1 MKKRRIFIIGLIVLL
16 LACPSC
22 MIYITVKQQDG
33 YKKRAA
39 NNMNEYMLQFLTMA
53 VEAKTD
59 PDYKPL
65 SFNGLDEKSQEGATA
80 TMNEIF
86 KTILD
91 MEQNDDGFHYEAYN
105 EKTRQYYKN
114 QKSYYP
120 IAYRGFFKS
129 SSHSKYFYTDAVS
142 LFDES
147 DIVRQLDE
155 RYKLDEGKDG
165 KRSLLKVNNTYV
177 DLNQVSINLPQN
189 TEMTYYCTTYVSPM
203 TYIDINFVSEYDV
216 AVLSGV
222 ALILGLVIFIYI
234 LMNSLEVE
242 ETINPYRT
250 IKQWKLLTVIIIIGL
265 TSSIFIGA
273 SGMTGYFVM
282 MGELQSVLARCG
294 VTYATP
300 ISYGLYFFCM
310 LIFYFL
316 FSMLCFTVK
325 YMFMN
330 GMDYFRNNTC
340 IYALYAKLKGLGNK
354 ITEFDLRDNVN
365 QDILKFTICN
375 ALLVIILYV
384 ISPSKTIFAILYV
397 IISFLYIRKQ
407 SMKVRN
413 DYKNMLDFTEQLS
426 HGHFDTEIEDDLGIF
441 NSMRDRLNNLKIG
454 FEAAVKEETKS
465 QNMKTELITN
475 VSHDLKTPLTCIKN
489 YVILLKNTQAD
500 ETTRTEYLN
509 QLERYTNRLSNLI
522 QDLFDVSKASS
533 GNIDLH
539 PIDLRLQALVDQSL
553 AECIEVLESK
563 DIQVIKNVEDVVVHL
578 DGDKTYRVFE
588 NLLTNIGKYAMPH
601 SRAYIDIHEE
611 EDYVSVIFKNMS
623 EVEMNFSSEEIQE
636 RFVRGDKSRHE
647 TGSGLGL
654 AIAKSFVVAQGGTF
668 DIEIDGDLFKVIM
681 TFKKSP
687 ELQAETGNKKIN

>member
-242 ETINPYRT
+242 ETIYPYRT

-563 DIQVIKNVEDVVVHL
+563 DIQVVKNVEDVVVHL

-681 TFKKSP
+681 TFKKS
-687 ELQAETGNKKIN
+687 

>member
-1 MKKRRIFIIGLIVLL
+1 MKKRHIFIIGLIALL

-22 MIYITVKQQDG
+22 MIYITVKHQES
-33 YKKRAA
+33 YKKKVINGIDPYRIQ
-39 NNMNEYMLQFLTMA
+39 LLSMA
-53 VEAKTD
+53 VESKTN
-59 PDYKPL
+59 PDYSPL
-65 SFNGLDEKSQEGATA
+65 IFNGTDELGQEAA
-80 TMNEIF
+80 NDAINKIF
-86 KTILD
+86 DALLE
-91 MEQNDDGFHYEAYN
+91 MEQSDDGFYYIAYN
-105 EKTRQYYKN
+105 TKTKQYYKN
-114 QKSYYP
+114 EKSHYPVIYKQTSTIAKDQKFNDFNLRE
-120 IAYRGFFKS
+120 ILED
-129 SSHSKYFYTDAVS
+129 T
-142 LFDES
+142 E
-147 DIVRQLDE
+147 IVHRLDDN
-155 RYKLDEGKDG
+155 YKLMDDG
-165 KRSLLKVNNTYV
+165 RLKVKDVY
-177 DLNQVSINLPQN
+177 INLDQITINPPN
-189 TEMTYYCTTYVSPM
+189 IELTYYCTVYVSPM
-203 TYIDINFVSEYDV
+203 TNNISRFIDEYDV
-216 AVLSGV
+216 AVLAGIASLLG
-222 ALILGLVIFIYI
+222 LILFIYI
-234 LMNSLEVE
+234 IMNSLEVE
-242 ETINPYRT
+242 ESINPYRT
-250 IKQWKLLTVIIIIGL
+250 IKNWKLLTVLILIGL
-265 TSSIFIGA
+265 TCFVFIGV
-273 SGMTGYFVM
+273 STGTGIFVIT
-282 MGELQSVLARCG
+282 GELQNVLARHG
-294 VTYATP
+294 VAYGTS
-300 ISYGLYFFCM
+300 ISYGLYFFSM
-310 LIFYFL
+310 FIFYFL

-330 GMDYFRNNTC
+330 GMNYFKNNTC
-340 IYALYAKLKGLGNK
+340 TYALYAKTKELGNK
-354 ITEFDLRDNVN
+354 VTEFDLKDNIN

-384 ISPSKTIFAILYV
+384 LSPSKTIFAIVYV
-397 IISFLYIRKQ
+397 MISFLYIRKQ
-407 SMKVRN
+407 TMKVKN
-413 DYKNMLDFTEQLS
+413 DYKNMLNFTEQLS

-441 NSMRDRLNNLKIG
+441 NSMRDRLNNLKTG

-509 QLERYTNRLSNLI
+509 QLEKYTNRLSNLI
-522 QDLFDVSKASS
+522 QDLFDVSKATS

-611 EDYVSVIFKNMS
+611 EDYVSIIFKNMS

-681 TFKKSP
+681 TFKK
-687 ELQAETGNKKIN
+687 INVSSENT

>member
-1 MKKRRIFIIGLIVLL
+1 MKKRRIFIIGLMVLL

-330 GMDYFRNNTC
+330 GMDYIRNNTC

-563 DIQVIKNVEDVVVHL
+563 DIQVVKNVEDVVVHL

-681 TFKKSP
+681 TFKKS
-687 ELQAETGNKKIN
+687 

>member
-340 IYALYAKLKGLGNK
+340 IYALYVKLKGLGNK

-563 DIQVIKNVEDVVVHL
+563 DIQVVKNVEDVVVHL

-611 EDYVSVIFKNMS
+611 EDHISVIFKNMS

-681 TFKKSP
+681 TFKKS
-687 ELQAETGNKKIN
+687 

>member
-16 LACPSC
+16 FACPSC

-33 YKKRAA
+33 YKKRTA

-563 DIQVIKNVEDVVVHL
+563 DIQVVKNVEDVVVHL

-611 EDYVSVIFKNMS
+611 EDHISVIFKNMS

-681 TFKKSP
+681 TFKKS
-687 ELQAETGNKKIN
+687 

>member
-273 SGMTGYFVM
+273 SGMIGYFVM

-563 DIQVIKNVEDVVVHL
+563 DIQVVKNVEDVVVHL

-681 TFKKSP
+681 TFKKS
-687 ELQAETGNKKIN
+687 

>member
-441 NSMRDRLNNLKIG
+441 NSMCDRLNNLKIG

-563 DIQVIKNVEDVVVHL
+563 DIQVVKNVEDVVVHL

-681 TFKKSP
+681 TFKKS
-687 ELQAETGNKKIN
+687 

>member
-1 MKKRRIFIIGLIVLL
+1 MKKRHIFIIGLIALL

-22 MIYITVKQQDG
+22 MIYITVKQQES
-33 YKKRAA
+33 YKKKVINGIDPYRIQ
-39 NNMNEYMLQFLTMA
+39 LLSMA
-53 VEAKTD
+53 VESKTN
-59 PDYKPL
+59 PDYSPL
-65 SFNGLDEKSQEGATA
+65 IFNGTDELGQEAA
-80 TMNEIF
+80 NDAINKIF
-86 KTILD
+86 DALLE
-91 MEQNDDGFHYEAYN
+91 MEQSDDGFYYIAYN
-105 EKTRQYYKN
+105 TKTKQYYKN
-114 QKSYYP
+114 EKSHYPVIYKQTSTIAKDQKFNDFNLRE
-120 IAYRGFFKS
+120 ILED
-129 SSHSKYFYTDAVS
+129 T
-142 LFDES
+142 E
-147 DIVRQLDE
+147 IVHRLDDN
-155 RYKLDEGKDG
+155 YKLMDDG
-165 KRSLLKVNNTYV
+165 RLKVKDVY
-177 DLNQVSINLPQN
+177 INLDQITINPPN
-189 TEMTYYCTTYVSPM
+189 IELTYYCTVYVSPM
-203 TYIDINFVSEYDV
+203 TNNISRFIDEYDV
-216 AVLSGV
+216 AVLAGIASLLG
-222 ALILGLVIFIYI
+222 LILFIYI
-234 LMNSLEVE
+234 IMNSLEVE
-242 ETINPYRT
+242 ESINPYRT
-250 IKQWKLLTVIIIIGL
+250 IKNWKLLTVLILIGL
-265 TSSIFIGA
+265 TCFVFIGV
-273 SGMTGYFVM
+273 STGTGIFVIT
-282 MGELQSVLARCG
+282 GELQNVLARHG
-294 VTYATP
+294 VAYGTS
-300 ISYGLYFFCM
+300 ISYGLYFFSVF
-310 LIFYFL
+310 IFYFL

-330 GMDYFRNNTC
+330 GMNYFKNNTC
-340 IYALYAKLKGLGNK
+340 TYALYEKTKELGNRV
-354 ITEFDLRDNVN
+354 TEFDLKDNIN

-375 ALLVIILYV
+375 ALLVIVLYV
-384 ISPSKTIFAILYV
+384 LSPSKTIFAIVYV
-397 IISFLYIRKQ
+397 MISFLYIRKQ
-407 SMKVRN
+407 SMKVKN
-413 DYKNMLDFTEQLS
+413 DYKNMLNFTEQLS

-441 NSMRDRLNNLKIG
+441 NSMRDRLNNLKTG

-509 QLERYTNRLSNLI
+509 QLEKYTNRLSNLI
-522 QDLFDVSKASS
+522 QDLFDVSKATS

-563 DIQVIKNVEDVVVHL
+563 DIQVIKNVEDVVIHL

-611 EDYVSVIFKNMS
+611 EDYVSIIFKNMS

-681 TFKKSP
+681 TFKK
-687 ELQAETGNKKIN
+687 INVSSENT

>member
-242 ETINPYRT
+242 ETINPYLT

-563 DIQVIKNVEDVVVHL
+563 DIQVVKNVEDVVVHL

-611 EDYVSVIFKNMS
+611 EDHISVIFKNMS

-681 TFKKSP
+681 TFKKS
-687 ELQAETGNKKIN
+687 

>member
-250 IKQWKLLTVIIIIGL
+250 FKQWKLLTVIIIIGL

-539 PIDLRLQALVDQSL
+539 PIDLRLQALVDQSV

-563 DIQVIKNVEDVVVHL
+563 DIQVVKNVEDVVVHL

-681 TFKKSP
+681 TFKKS
-687 ELQAETGNKKIN
+687 

>member
-441 NSMRDRLNNLKIG
+441 NSMRDCLNNLKIG

-563 DIQVIKNVEDVVVHL
+563 DIQVVKNVEDVVVHL

-681 TFKKSP
+681 TFKKS
-687 ELQAETGNKKIN
+687 

>member
-165 KRSLLKVNNTYV
+165 KRSLLKVNNTYI

-563 DIQVIKNVEDVVVHL
+563 DIQVVKNVEDVVVHL

-623 EVEMNFSSEEIQE
+623 EVEMNFLSEEIQE

-681 TFKKSP
+681 TFKKS
-687 ELQAETGNKKIN
+687 

>member
-114 QKSYYP
+114 QKSYYL

-563 DIQVIKNVEDVVVHL
+563 DIQVVKNVEDVVVHL

-681 TFKKSP
+681 TFKKS
-687 ELQAETGNKKIN
+687 

>member
-1 MKKRRIFIIGLIVLL
+1 MEKRRIFIIGLIVLL

-165 KRSLLKVNNTYV
+165 KRSLLKVNNTYI

-563 DIQVIKNVEDVVVHL
+563 DIQVVKNVEDVVVHL

-681 TFKKSP
+681 TFKKS
-687 ELQAETGNKKIN
+687 

>member
-65 SFNGLDEKSQEGATA
+65 SFNGLDEKSREGATA

-563 DIQVIKNVEDVVVHL
+563 DIQVVKNVEDVVVHL

-636 RFVRGDKSRHE
+636 RFMRGDKSRHE

-681 TFKKSP
+681 TFKKS
-687 ELQAETGNKKIN
+687 

>member
-65 SFNGLDEKSQEGATA
+65 SFNGLDEKSQEGATT

-563 DIQVIKNVEDVVVHL
+563 DIQVVKNVEDVVVHL

-681 TFKKSP
+681 TFKKS
-687 ELQAETGNKKIN
+687 

>member
-242 ETINPYRT
+242 ETINPYHT

-354 ITEFDLRDNVN
+354 ITEFDLRDNIN

-375 ALLVIILYV
+375 ALLVTILYV

-563 DIQVIKNVEDVVVHL
+563 DIQVVKNVEDVVVHL

-611 EDYVSVIFKNMS
+611 EDHISVIFKNMS

-681 TFKKSP
+681 TFKKS
-687 ELQAETGNKKIN
+687 

>member
-22 MIYITVKQQDG
+22 MIYITVKQQES
-33 YKKRAA
+33 YKKKVINGIDPYRIQ
-39 NNMNEYMLQFLTMA
+39 LLSMA
-53 VEAKTD
+53 VESKTN
-59 PDYKPL
+59 PDYSPL
-65 SFNGLDEKSQEGATA
+65 IFNGTDELGQEAA
-80 TMNEIF
+80 NDAINKIF
-86 KTILD
+86 DALLE
-91 MEQNDDGFHYEAYN
+91 MEQSDDGFYYIAYN
-105 EKTRQYYKN
+105 TKTKQYYKN
-114 QKSYYP
+114 EKSHYPVIYKQTSTIAKDQKFNDFNLRE
-120 IAYRGFFKS
+120 ILED
-129 SSHSKYFYTDAVS
+129 T
-142 LFDES
+142 E
-147 DIVRQLDE
+147 IVHRLDDN
-155 RYKLDEGKDG
+155 YKLMDDG
-165 KRSLLKVNNTYV
+165 RLKVKDVY
-177 DLNQVSINLPQN
+177 INLDQITINPPN
-189 TEMTYYCTTYVSPM
+189 IELTYYCTVYVSPM
-203 TYIDINFVSEYDV
+203 TNNISRFIDEYDV
-216 AVLSGV
+216 AVLAGIASLLG
-222 ALILGLVIFIYI
+222 LILFIYI
-234 LMNSLEVE
+234 IMNSLEVE
-242 ETINPYRT
+242 ESINPYRT
-250 IKQWKLLTVIIIIGL
+250 IKNWKLLTVLILIGL
-265 TSSIFIGA
+265 TCFVFIGV
-273 SGMTGYFVM
+273 STGTGIFVIT
-282 MGELQSVLARCG
+282 GELQNVLARHG
-294 VTYATP
+294 VAYGTS
-300 ISYGLYFFCM
+300 ISYGLYFFSM
-310 LIFYFL
+310 FIFYFL

-330 GMDYFRNNTC
+330 GMNYFKNNTC
-340 IYALYAKLKGLGNK
+340 TYALYEKTKELGNRV
-354 ITEFDLRDNVN
+354 TEFDLKDNIN

-375 ALLVIILYV
+375 ALLVIVLYV
-384 ISPSKTIFAILYV
+384 LSPSKTIFAIVY
-397 IISFLYIRKQ
+397 IMISFLYIRKQ
-407 SMKVRN
+407 SMKVKN
-413 DYKNMLDFTEQLS
+413 DYKNMLNFTEQLS
-426 HGHFDTEIEDDLGIF
+426 HGHFDTEIENDLGIF
-441 NSMRDRLNNLKIG
+441 NSMRDRLNNLKTG

-509 QLERYTNRLSNLI
+509 QLEKYTNRLSNLI
-522 QDLFDVSKASS
+522 QDLFDVSKATS

-611 EDYVSVIFKNMS
+611 EDYVSIIFKNMS

-681 TFKKSP
+681 TFKK
-687 ELQAETGNKKIN
+687 INVSSENT

>member
-242 ETINPYRT
+242 ETINPYHT

-354 ITEFDLRDNVN
+354 ITEFDLRDNIN

-441 NSMRDRLNNLKIG
+441 NSMRDRLNNLKTG

-500 ETTRTEYLN
+500 EATRTEYLN
-509 QLERYTNRLSNLI
+509 QLEKYTNRLSNLI
-522 QDLFDVSKASS
+522 QDLFDVSKATS

-588 NLLTNIGKYAMPH
+588 
-601 SRAYIDIHEE
+601 IHEE

-681 TFKKSP
+681 TFKK
-687 ELQAETGNKKIN
+687 NKSVK

>member
-1 MKKRRIFIIGLIVLL
+1 MKKRRIFIIGLLVLL

-22 MIYITVKQQDG
+22 MIYITVKQQES
-33 YKKRAA
+33 YKKKVINGIDPYRIQ
-39 NNMNEYMLQFLTMA
+39 LLSMA
-53 VEAKTD
+53 LESKTN
-59 PDYKPL
+59 PDYSPL
-65 SFNGLDEKSQEGATA
+65 SFNGTDEKGQAA
-80 TMNEIF
+80 ANDAINKIF
-86 KTILD
+86 AAILE
-91 MEQNDDGFHYEAYN
+91 MEQTDYGFHYEAYN
-105 EKTRQYYKN
+105 TKTKQYYKN
-114 QKSYYP
+114 EKSHYPVIYKKTSTIAKDQKYNDFNLRR
-120 IAYRGFFKS
+120 ILEE
-129 SSHSKYFYTDAVS
+129 T
-142 LFDES
+142 E
-147 DIVRQLDE
+147 IVIQLDE
-155 RYKLDEGKDG
+155 NYKLMEDG
-165 KRSLLKVNNTYV
+165 RLKVKDVYV
-177 DLNQVSINLPQN
+177 NLDQITINPPDIEL
-189 TEMTYYCTTYVSPM
+189 TYYCTAYVTPITNYTSR
-203 TYIDINFVSEYDV
+203 FVDEYDV
-216 AVLSGV
+216 AMLAGV
-222 ALILGLVIFIYI
+222 ACILGLILFIFI
-234 LMNSLEVE
+234 LLNSLEVE
-242 ETINPYRT
+242 ESINPYRT
-250 IKQWKLLTVIIIIGL
+250 IKNWKLLTVLVVIGF
-265 TSSIFIGA
+265 TCFAFIGA
-273 SGMTGYFVM
+273 SAGTGALVIT
-282 MGELQSVLARCG
+282 GELQRILAQYSVPYS
-294 VTYATP
+294 TT
-300 ISYGLYFFCM
+300 ISYCLYFFCM
-310 LIFYFL
+310 FIFYFL

-325 YMFMN
+325 YMFKN
-330 GMDYFRNNTC
+330 GVDYFRNNTC
-340 IYALYAKLKGLGNK
+340 TYALYAKTKELGNK
-354 ITEFDLRDNVN
+354 VTDFDLKDNIN

-375 ALLVIILYV
+375 ALLVIVLYV
-384 ISPSKTIFAILYV
+384 LSPSKTIFAIVYV
-397 IISFLYIRKQ
+397 MISFLYIRKQ
-407 SMKVRN
+407 SMKVKN
-413 DYKNMLDFTEQLS
+413 DYKNMLNFTEQLS

-441 NSMRDRLNNLKIG
+441 NSMRDRLNNLKTG

-489 YVILLKNTQAD
+489 YVILLKNTQSD
-500 ETTRTEYLN
+500 EATRAEYLN

-668 DIEIDGDLFKVIM
+668 DIQIDGDLFKVIM
-681 TFKKSP
+681 TFKKS
-687 ELQAETGNKKIN
+687 

>member
-242 ETINPYRT
+242 ETINPYRI

-522 QDLFDVSKASS
+522 QDLFDVSKAYS

-563 DIQVIKNVEDVVVHL
+563 DIQVVKNVEDVVVHL

-681 TFKKSP
+681 TFKKS
-687 ELQAETGNKKIN
+687 